1 MSNIKIIF
9 QLFCLLFLSCSEQEE
24 YILNPTDS
32 VFNSSLNITGQN
44 NTLDIATWNIERF
57 PKNNLTNLYVKQII
71 DSLNVDIVGLQEIE
85 SIDYFNDLL
94 DSLGENWHGYRSGGV
109 NSDWGEL
116 SYIINT
122 SNIELTTNPYTILDD
137 DSYYFAYREPYVLEI
152 SYNNENLVLIN
163 VHYKCCSGHEDRR
176 LQASLVLYD
185 YINSNYNNSK
195 VIILGDFNDMLTDG
209 DNNIFAPF
217 LSDMNNFY
225 FTDFP
230 IANSSNEFWSFP
242 SWPSHL
248 DHILITNEL
257 FNYVID
263 TQTVLVDWSL
273 NGGLSAYDAYVSDHR
288 PVIVQILFNE

>member
-1 MSNIKIIF
+1 MSNIKLIF

-24 YILNPTDS
+24 YILNPGDS
-32 VFNSSLNITGQN
+32 IFNSSLNIVGQD
-44 NTLDIATWNIERF
+44 NTLDIVTWNIEHF
-57 PKNNLTNLYVKQII
+57 PKNNLTSLYVKQII
-71 DSLNVDIVGLQEIE
+71 DSLYIDIIGLQEIE
-85 SIDYFNDLL
+85 STSYFNNLL
-94 DSLGENWHGYRSGGV
+94 DSLDEHWVGFRSGGI

-122 SNIELTTNPYTILDD
+122 SNIEVSTNPYTILND

-152 SYNNENLVLIN
+152 SYNNEDLVLIN
-163 VHYKCCSGHEDRR
+163 IHFKCCDGYEERR
-176 LQASLVLYD
+176 LQASLILHE

-209 DNNIFAPF
+209 ENNVFSPF

-225 FTDFP
+225 FTDLS
-230 IANSSNEFWSFP
+230 IAISSNEFWSFP

-248 DHILITNEL
+248 DHILITDEL
-257 FNYVID
+257 FNYVVD

-273 NGGLSAYDAYVSDHR
+273 IGGLSAYDTYVSDHR
-288 PVIVQILFNE
+288 PVLIKILFNE